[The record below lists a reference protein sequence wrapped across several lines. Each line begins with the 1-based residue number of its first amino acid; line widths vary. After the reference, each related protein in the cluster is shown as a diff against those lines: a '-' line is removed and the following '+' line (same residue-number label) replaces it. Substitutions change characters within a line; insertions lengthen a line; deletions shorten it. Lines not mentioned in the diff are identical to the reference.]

1 MTTHAQVMVKL
12 YDELTYLKKKRL
24 ELDDKILL
32 VESEIKANEL

>member
-12 YDELTYLKKKRL
+12 YDELAYLKKKRL